1 MVDTANL
8 ANLYD
13 ASRDIIALCERRRA
27 VRRLPARAFA
37 AMMDSALALARKSVG
52 GKTLMSQAHALT
64 LLHGVASVVADTA
77 SILGDTAIKLPSA
90 QRRRWESRLADYVRE
105 MDMLAG
111 IAVPH
116 RRDW

>member
-1 MVDTANL
+1 MLDPANL

-27 VRRLPARAFA
+27 VRRLPAKAFA
-37 AMMDSALALARKSVG
+37 IMMDSALALARKSIG
-52 GKTLMSQAHALT
+52 GRALSKAHALT
-64 LLHGVASVVADTA
+64 LLHGVASVVVDTA
-77 SILGDTAIKLPSA
+77 SILGDTSIKLPSA